1 MSKVV
6 RLHRPDA
13 MKLPLAGGASLEL
26 TPFRDSPHVALSL
39 IGPAGGD
46 GGGVILRAERA
57 RRLGSWLLRLADRC
71 EGTAVPEPAGGSGGG
86 DDGGP
91 IPLDEES
98 IMALARAAVPVFA
111 DWCVIDVVEADGS
124 MRRLAP
130 AYSDPLR
137 ARLAEK
143 LQLYPHDRKALH
155 PRSEALRVG
164 TPYVH
169 PQVAESSILALAQ
182 NREHLQLMRNLGPR
196 STLGMPIVV
205 RERVLG
211 VMTFV
216 WTDPNHCYDDADVP
230 LARALADQ
238 VGVALD
244 NVQLYRAARVR
255 FAGELKE
262 SIRRRRRPIG
272 PVGSREG

>member
-6 RLHRPDA
+6 RLHQSDA
-13 MKLPLAGGASLEL
+13 MKLPLAGGAALEL

-46 GGGVILRAERA
+46 RGGVILRAERA
-57 RRLGSWLLRLADRC
+57 RRLGSWLLRLADRT
-71 EGTAVPEPAGGSGGG
+71 EGTAGAEAMGGG
-86 DDGGP
+86 DGEDSAP
-91 IPLDEES
+91 MPVDEES

-111 DWCVIDVVEADGS
+111 DWCVIDVVESDGS
-124 MRRLAP
+124 TRRLAP
-130 AYSDPLR
+130 AHSDPLR
-137 ARLAEK
+137 TRLADK
-143 LQLYPHDRKALH
+143 LQLYPADPKAAH

-169 PQVAESSILALAQ
+169 PQVADASIAALAQ
-182 NREHLQLMRNLGPR
+182 SREHLQVMRSLAPR
-196 STLGMPIVV
+196 SSLGMPIIA

-216 WTDPNHCYDDADVP
+216 WTDPSHCYDDADVP

-238 VGVALD
+238 VGIVLD
-244 NVQLYRAARVR
+244 NVQLYRAARAR
-255 FAGELKE
+255 FASELKE
-262 SIRRRRRPIG
+262 SIRRRRRPIAPAG
-272 PVGSREG
+272 GRNS